1 MVHGVDNAGLRE
13 MKMQSGMPC
22 KICASASRERF
33 RARILAKYDVTY
45 YCCDS
50 CGFLQTEEPYW
61 LSESYQNSLTTS
73 DTGSLLRS
81 LSLAEIVSVVL
92 YFFFDENA
100 RYLDHAGGYGLFTR
114 RMRDIGFD
122 FYWRDRYSPNLL
134 AKGFEY
140 TEATG
145 SVELITCFES
155 FEHFGDP
162 LAEIE
167 GMLSISRSIIFTTEL
182 LPHPLPKPDEWYY
195 YGLHHGQHI
204 SFYSARTLAFIAD
217 KYRLKFYAAHP
228 VYILSKESFQPAML
242 KLLLRLRR
250 FGLFVY
256 VKQRVESRTVAD
268 SIELAARSVAN
279 RQPEERILGAGYDKT
294 SG

>member
-1 MVHGVDNAGLRE
+1 
-13 MKMQSGMPC
+13 MQSRVTC
-22 KICASASRERF
+22 KICASLSREHF
-33 RARILAKYDVTY
+33 RARILGKYDVTY
-45 YCCDS
+45 YYCDS

-61 LSESYQNSLTTS
+61 LNESYKDSLTTS

-81 LSLAEIVSVVL
+81 LSLAEILSVIL
-92 YFFFDENA
+92 YFFFDESFC
-100 RYLDHAGGYGLFTR
+100 YLDYAGGYGLFTR

-145 SVELITCFES
+145 RVELITSFES

-167 GMLSISRSIIFTTEL
+167 RMLLISRNIIFTTEL
-182 LPHPLPKPDEWYY
+182 LPHPPPKPDEWYY

-204 SFYSARTLAFIAD
+204 SFYSVQTLTFIAN
-217 KYRLKFYAAHP
+217 KYGLQLYTAYP
-228 VYILSKESFQPAML
+228 VYILSEKALQPAMM
-242 KLLLRLRR
+242 KMLLWLRR
-250 FGLFVY
+250 FGLFLFI
-256 VKQRVESRTVAD
+256 KHRLTSRTVAD
-268 SIELAARSVAN
+268 SIQLAARSVADH
-279 RQPEERILGAGYDKT
+279 QGKK
-294 SG
+294 

>member
-1 MVHGVDNAGLRE
+1 
-13 MKMQSGMPC
+13 MQSGVAC

-45 YCCDS
+45 YYCES
-50 CGFLQTEEPYW
+50 CGFLQTEDPYW
-61 LSESYQNSLTTS
+61 LSESYQNFLTTS

-92 YFFFDENA
+92 YFFFDKNS

-134 AKGFEY
+134 ATGFEY
-140 TEATG
+140 EKATG
-145 SVELITCFES
+145 SVELITSFES
-155 FEHFGDP
+155 FEHFSDP

-167 GMLSISRSIIFTTEL
+167 GMLSISRNIIFTTEL
-182 LPHPLPKPDEWYY
+182 LPHPLPEPDEWYY

-204 SFYSARTLAFIAD
+204 SFYSARTLAFIAG
-217 KYRLKFYAAHP
+217 KYGLQFHAAHP
-228 VYILSKESFQPAML
+228 VYILSKGSLQPAML

-250 FGLFVY
+250 FGLFFY
-256 VKQRVESRTVAD
+256 VKQRMKSRTVAD
-268 SIELAARSVAN
+268 SIELAARPVAN
-279 RQPEERILGAGYDKT
+279 RQPEERTFRA
-294 SG
+294 